1 MQAVGSLFS
10 MGEYVKAVTGPVH
23 MVDFGGN
30 GESIVLVHGLGGS
43 TTNWIAV
50 ADGLARH
57 GRVLALDLPG
67 FGLSPPGRDFRLET
81 HREAIENFIE
91 LEGAPATLIG
101 NSTGGLLSQMVAGH
115 RPDLVDRLVLVAPAT
130 PPVLPD
136 PRLDWPTAIRLAL
149 QATPGFGT
157 AYGRRFINS
166 HSAEELVRLSL
177 EMITHRKGRVPLDV
191 IEASID
197 MARIR
202 KDLPW
207 SAEATARTATSIAAF
222 YANRANYIRMIRSIK
237 APTLVVQGVSD
248 HIVSPTAVERICS
261 LRPDWKLVQMSD
273 TGHTPQMD
281 APLRFLAVLEH
292 WLSELGARQSVP
304 DLLVGKVPS

>member
-1 MQAVGSLFS
+1 MT
-10 MGEYVKAVTGPVH
+10 AVTGPLH
-23 MVDFGGN
+23 RVDFGGN
-30 GESIVLVHGLGGS
+30 GEPMVLVHGLGGS

-57 GRVLALDLPG
+57 GRVLAIDLPG
-67 FGLSPPGRDFRLET
+67 FGLSPPARDYRLET

-91 LEGAPATLIG
+91 MEGAPATLIG
-101 NSTGGLLSQMVAGH
+101 NSTGGLLSQMVAAH

-136 PRLDWPTAIRLAL
+136 PRLDWAMAIRLAI
-149 QATPGFGT
+149 QATPGLGT
-157 AYGRRFINS
+157 VWGRRFINR
-166 HSAEELVRLSL
+166 HTPEELVRLSM
-177 EMITHRKGRVPLDV
+177 EMITHRRGRVPLEV

-202 KDLPW
+202 KELPW
-207 SAEATARTATSIAAF
+207 SVQATARTATSIAAF
-222 YANRANYIRMIRSIK
+222 YATRAEYIRMIRAIA
-237 APTLVVQGVSD
+237 APTLVVQGLSD

-261 LRPDWKLVQMSD
+261 LRPDWKLVQMPD

-281 APLRFLAVLEH
+281 APLRFLAEVEP
-292 WLSELGARQSVP
+292 WLSQIGAQA
-304 DLLVGKVPS
+304 VGA

>member
-1 MQAVGSLFS
+1 
-10 MGEYVKAVTGPVH
+10 MGEYVNTSTGPVH
-23 MVDFGGN
+23 KVDFGGR
-30 GESIVLVHGLGGS
+30 GELFVLVHGLGGS

-67 FGLSPPGRDFRLET
+67 FGLSPPARDYRLET
-81 HREAIENFIE
+81 HREAVESFIE
-91 LEGAPATLIG
+91 IEGAPVTLIG
-101 NSTGGLLSQMVAGH
+101 NSTGGLVAQMVAAH
-115 RPDLVDRLVLVAPAT
+115 RPDLVSRMVLVAPAT
-130 PPVLPD
+130 PPVFPD
-136 PRLDWPTAIRLAL
+136 PTFDWPTAIRLAL

-157 AYGRRFINS
+157 AYGRRFIKS
-166 HSAEELVRLSL
+166 HSAEELVRLSM
-177 EMITHRKGRVPLDV
+177 EMITHRRGRVPLDV

-202 KDLPW
+202 KELPW
-207 SAEATARTATSIAAF
+207 SAVATARTATSIAAF
-222 YANRANYIRMIRSIK
+222 YANRAAYIRMIRAII

-261 LRPDWKLVQMSD
+261 LRPDWTIVQMED

-281 APLRFLAVLEH
+281 APLRFLAEVEP
-292 WLSELGARQSVP
+292 WLGEFAVRAVGA
-304 DLLVGKVPS
+304 

>member
-1 MQAVGSLFS
+1 
-10 MGEYVKAVTGPVH
+10 
-23 MVDFGGN
+23 VDFGGS
-30 GESIVLVHGLGGS
+30 GELIVLVHGLGGS

-57 GRVLALDLPG
+57 GRVLAIDLPG
-67 FGLSPPGRDFRLET
+67 FGLSPPGLDYRLET

-91 LEGAPATLIG
+91 FEGAPVTLIG
-101 NSTGGLLSQMVAGH
+101 NSTGGLLSQMVAAH

-136 PRLDWPTAIRLAL
+136 PRFHWPTAIRLAL
-149 QATPGFGT
+149 QAMPGVGAT
-157 AYGRRFINS
+157 YGRRFINS
-166 HSAEELVRLSL
+166 HTPEELVRLSM
-177 EMITHRKGRVPLDV
+177 EMITHKRGRVPVAV

-202 KDLPW
+202 KELPW

-222 YANRANYIRMIRSIK
+222 YANRAEYIRMIRSIS

-248 HIVSPTAVERICS
+248 HIVSPTAVERVCG
-261 LRPDWKLVQMSD
+261 LRPDWTLVQMLD

-281 APLRFLAVLEH
+281 APLRFLTEIDLWMSATRAEAV
-292 WLSELGARQSVP
+292 GA
-304 DLLVGKVPS
+304 

>member
-1 MQAVGSLFS
+1 
-10 MGEYVKAVTGPVH
+10 MGEYVNTSIGPVH
-23 MVDFGGN
+23 RVDFGGS
-30 GESIVLVHGLGGS
+30 GDLIVLVHGLGGS

-57 GRVLALDLPG
+57 GRVLGLDLPG
-67 FGLSPPGRDFRLET
+67 FGMSPPGRDYRLET
-81 HREAIENFIE
+81 HRDAVEEFIE
-91 LEGAPATLIG
+91 MEGGPATLIG
-101 NSTGGLLSQMVAGH
+101 NSTGGLVAQMVAAH
-115 RPDLVDRLVLVAPAT
+115 RPALVSRLLLVAPAS

-149 QATPGFGT
+149 QATPGFGK
-157 AYGRRFINS
+157 AYGQRFIAT
-166 HSAEELVRLSL
+166 HTPEELVRLSL
-177 EMITHRKGRVPLDV
+177 EMITHQRGRVPLDV

-202 KDLPW
+202 KELPW

-222 YANRANYIRMIRSIK
+222 YANRADHVRMIRSIT

-248 HIVSPTAVERICS
+248 HIVSPTAVERICR
-261 LRPDWKLVQMSD
+261 LRPDWKLVQMED

-281 APLRFLAVLEH
+281 APLRFLAEVEP
-292 WLSELGARQSVP
+292 WLSEIGAQA
-304 DLLVGKVPS
+304 VGA